1 MLLLIG
7 FALTSL
13 LLVALPPLAHR
24 VGLIDHPGGRK
35 CHQEPTPVIGGL
47 AMFLGFALMAFS
59 AGTPLN
65 AYQYLLLGS
74 ALLVTVGVL
83 DDCFQ
88 LSPAPRFLAQFLA
101 ALLMIV
107 GGKVVLV
114 DLGMLIVPGQV
125 LTLGWLSIPFTLFA
139 TLGVINAI
147 NMSDGSDGLSVSLIL
162 VALAGLLV
170 LMAAAGDLELVPPI
184 ACLITVLVAFF
195 AFNHP
200 FRGPARVFMGDAGS
214 LFLGFALSWV
224 FIQYSQGEARILA
237 PVTALWLLALPIIDT
252 LIIMARRI
260 HKGRS
265 PLSGDREH
273 FHHIL
278 LAAGFSPAQTL
289 VAMVL
294 MAVLAATIGVAGQL
308 VGIAEYLMF
317 AGFLILLGLHAG
329 IVSHA
334 WKTTRWLHGMM
345 GPPHPGRSSGRH
357 SEKRSQ
363 R

>member
-65 AYQYLLLGS
+65 TYQYLLLGS

-83 DDCFQ
+83 DDCLQ

-162 VALAGLLV
+162 VALSGLLV
-170 LMAAAGDLELVPPI
+170 LMAAAGDFELVPPM

-195 AFNHP
+195 VFNHP
-200 FRGPARVFMGDAGS
+200 FRGPARIFMGDAGS

-237 PVTALWLLALPIIDT
+237 PVTALWLLALPVDVK
-252 LIIMARRI
+252 AV
-260 HKGRS
+260 
-265 PLSGDREH
+265 
-273 FHHIL
+273 
-278 LAAGFSPAQTL
+278 
-289 VAMVL
+289 VAMV
-294 MAVLAATIGVAGQL
+294 M
-308 VGIAEYLMF
+308 
-317 AGFLILLGLHAG
+317 
-329 IVSHA
+329 
-334 WKTTRWLHGMM
+334 
-345 GPPHPGRSSGRH
+345 SSLFRL
-357 SEKRSQ
+357 SAPL
-363 R
+363 

>member
-1 MLLLIG
+1 
-7 FALTSL
+7 
-13 LLVALPPLAHR
+13 
-24 VGLIDHPGGRK
+24 
-35 CHQEPTPVIGGL
+35 
-47 AMFLGFALMAFS
+47 
-59 AGTPLN
+59 
-65 AYQYLLLGS
+65 
-74 ALLVTVGVL
+74 
-83 DDCFQ
+83 
-88 LSPAPRFLAQFLA
+88 
-101 ALLMIV
+101 
-107 GGKVVLV
+107 
-114 DLGMLIVPGQV
+114 
-125 LTLGWLSIPFTLFA
+125 
-139 TLGVINAI
+139 
-147 NMSDGSDGLSVSLIL
+147 
-162 VALAGLLV
+162 
-170 LMAAAGDLELVPPI
+170 
-184 ACLITVLVAFF
+184 
-195 AFNHP
+195 
-200 FRGPARVFMGDAGS
+200 
-214 LFLGFALSWV
+214 
-224 FIQYSQGEARILA
+224 
-237 PVTALWLLALPIIDT
+237 VTALWLLALPIIDT